1 MFPVSV
7 PHSKRLNGFRG
18 KLKRTQCKLT
28 ALGKIKNGNNYEKN
42 YNKEQIR
49 EACSITELHI
59 DVQDQLKK
67 DQEKLVKF
75 SQRQHLGDTSQ
86 VGNSGGH

>member
-1 MFPVSV
+1 MS
-7 PHSKRLNGFRG
+7 GFRK
-18 KLKRTQCKLT
+18 KLKRTQCELT

-49 EACSITELHI
+49 EACSITKLHI
-59 DVQDQLKK
+59 DVEGQLKK

-75 SQRQHLGDTSQ
+75 SQGRHLDDTSQ
-86 VGNSGGH
+86 VGNLGGH